1 MGVAANQA
9 RLLAL
14 TARKCSLEEAIQKL
28 LNTKVAIARET
39 ARISNVYNDAI
50 SNRKLFVFTPTANK
64 DETIYEKLSAANL
77 FNRGGYIV
85 AQKEPNAPSTT
96 YTQITTNDPKA
107 IEQGLRNGT
116 MVLMQPADL
125 GTQDVKEVTIDK
137 DYGGTNVVF
146 SGESDPRIPTNS
158 KWEVVKWENSTLIM
172 DELDKSDDAEALR
185 RYEEAMNQL
194 EIKEA
199 GIDLE
204 INETETS
211 HTAVSNEMESVKKVL
226 TKNTEESF
234 KYFS

>member
-64 DETIYEKLSAANL
+64 DETIYEELSAANL

-85 AQKEPNAPSTT
+85 AQKKYEGTTTT
-96 YTQITTNDPKA
+96 YEQITTNDPKT

-125 GTQDVKEVTIDK
+125 GTQDVKNVTIDYTYADSK
-137 DYGGTNVVF
+137 VF
-146 SGESDPRIPTNS
+146 SGSSDPTIPTNG

>member
-64 DETIYEKLSAANL
+64 DETIYEDLSAANL

-85 AQKEPNAPSTT
+85 AKKVPNGTSTT
-96 YTQITTNDPKA
+96 YTQINTNDPKA
-107 IEQGLRNGT
+107 IEQGLRNGE
-116 MVLMQPADL
+116 MVLMQAADL
-125 GTQDVKEVTIDK
+125 GTQDVKDVTID
-137 DYGGTNVVF
+137 YTYAGSQVF
-146 SGESDPRIPTNS
+146 SGADDPTIPTNG

>member
-1 MGVAANQA
+1 
-9 RLLAL
+9 
-14 TARKCSLEEAIQKL
+14 
-28 LNTKVAIARET
+28 
-39 ARISNVYNDAI
+39 
-50 SNRKLFVFTPTANK
+50 
-64 DETIYEKLSAANL
+64 
-77 FNRGGYIV
+77 
-85 AQKEPNAPSTT
+85 
-96 YTQITTNDPKA
+96 
-107 IEQGLRNGT
+107 
-116 MVLMQPADL
+116 
-125 GTQDVKEVTIDK
+125 
-137 DYGGTNVVF
+137 
-146 SGESDPRIPTNS
+146 
-158 KWEVVKWENSTLIM
+158 M